1 MTNNPK
7 ITIITP
13 SFNQGQYIERTIQSV
28 LSQDYP
34 NLEYIII
41 DGGSTDQTV
50 DIIKKY
56 EKHLKYWV
64 SEKDNGQSH
73 AINKGLKYATGDIIN
88 WLNSDDYLEPQALN
102 VIAESFNSDIDI
114 FCGYAN
120 LIYDKNIIKK
130 QTSKLTGSVEKLIAT
145 GHIMQPSTF
154 FRKEIFDELTPLNET
169 LHFMMDHYIWLQ
181 YILKYG
187 VRRIKYSDTVLAN
200 VLMHQDAKSVN
211 SIDLFQKDRDVI
223 FTSVFNQF
231 GNKNCFGKN

>member
-13 SFNQGQYIERTIQSV
+13 SFNQGKYIERTIQSV

-56 EKHLKYWV
+56 ERHLKYWV

-145 GHIMQPSTF
+145 GHIMQ
-154 FRKEIFDELTPLNET
+154 L
-169 LHFMMDHYIWLQ
+169 
-181 YILKYG
+181 YG
-187 VRRIKYSDTVLAN
+187 ICKKLP
-200 VLMHQDAKSVN
+200 
-211 SIDLFQKDRDVI
+211 
-223 FTSVFNQF
+223 
-231 GNKNCFGKN
+231 